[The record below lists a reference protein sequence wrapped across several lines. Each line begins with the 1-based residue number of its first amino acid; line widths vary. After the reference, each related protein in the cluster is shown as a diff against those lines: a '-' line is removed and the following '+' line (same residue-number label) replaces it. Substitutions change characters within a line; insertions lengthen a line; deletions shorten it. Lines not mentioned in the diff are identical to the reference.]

1 MRWVVIILGVVAI
14 AFVALMLV
22 GSNKGEAPD
31 DFEPPGFLGWLD
43 SLGGAPRLV
52 EEPVAIPGDVGW
64 VIAVPRACGTPARLA
79 TLELKSGAYVSVA
92 YECRTDAARDCRGPV
107 ELCRDQVFCL
117 ASAEGASIC
126 PSDREEV
133 VEADLSFGPE
143 GGLLRITPPLA
154 GGGSGSVEL
163 R

>member
-14 AFVALMLV
+14 GFVAFMLI
-22 GSNKGEAPD
+22 GSNESEPPEG
-31 DFEPPGFLGWLD
+31 FEPPGFFGWLD

-52 EEPVAIPGDVGW
+52 EKPVSIPDDGGW
-64 VIAVPRACGTPARLA
+64 TLAVPRACGTPARIA
-79 TLELKSGAYVSVA
+79 TLEIKSGAYVSVA
-92 YECRTDAARDCRGPV
+92 YECRADAPRDCRGPV

-133 VEADLSFGPE
+133 TEADVSFGPE
-143 GGLLRITPPLA
+143 GGLLRITAPL
-154 GGGSGSVEL
+154 GGTASVEL